1 MARPAGWRYHE
12 DVSRIR
18 AAVAS
23 LLALGAV
30 VACGGA
36 SSSEEERHVLNSKQD
51 LCAGAIPD
59 YGDHIATMVSCSF
72 VQHTD
77 NIAKFGDKLTAPL
90 RLVDGTGREA
100 ATITQTCDVWLAGKD
115 AQGIVVLVRRDTG
128 LVVSHG
134 SQHKGQ
140 ETSQLPAQLALPL
153 ATHE

>member
-1 MARPAGWRYHE
+1 MKAVKR
-12 DVSRIR
+12 SRSV
-18 AAVAS
+18 VACV
-23 LLALGAV
+23 LALGAV

-77 NIAKFGDKLTAPL
+77 NVAKFGDRLTAPV
-90 RLVDGTGREA
+90 RLFDGTGQEL
-100 ATITQTCDVWLAGKD
+100 ATVTQTCDVWLAGKD
-115 AQGIVVLVRRDTG
+115 AQGVVVLVRRDTG

-140 ETSQLPAQLALPL
+140 ETSKLPAQVTLPL
-153 ATHE
+153 AMRE